1 MQADVPEG
9 ISAPDLGRRGR
20 RPVRGPR
27 PDAGPSLLAPGAA
40 RDPYRL
46 YRVLRE
52 EYPLSYDA
60 PLRAWLVSRYA
71 DVATALTDPRFT
83 GLPHDAAPRGAP
95 APLGLCHGSPRCVPR
110 DQRPAAPG
118 PVPCHMPEFE
128 AVPRHMPEFEAVPRH
143 MPELAA
149 VPRHMAARIERT
161 AYVLARRIACR
172 QQADLV
178 EEFCRW
184 LPFGAAPGVSARRY
198 TDRLSGTTPG
208 IACGTAPGI
217 AYDPPPGAVTATA
230 TAATPCTRH
239 TGLRERALA
248 SLLANVLDAPDL
260 LTALRV
266 EPALADRAWTE
277 SLRRD
282 PPVQV
287 VLRRTVTEVTLSGG
301 TLPAGADVACLI
313 GAAGRDPERFAAP
326 DLFDPFR
333 RDQGRS
339 LTGPVSCPA
348 VLLGRLEAR
357 QGLRALL
364 DAMPRLRWADGFRPA
379 GTGLLT
385 RGPRALLVRPG

>member
-1 MQADVPEG
+1 MKADVPEG
-9 ISAPDLGRRGR
+9 ISAPGLGRRGR

-110 DQRPAAPG
+110 DQRPSTPG
-118 PVPCHMPEFE
+118 TVPCHMSEFE
-128 AVPRHMPEFEAVPRH
+128 AVPRHMPELEAVPRH

-161 AYVLARRIACR
+161 AYVLARRIAGR

-184 LPFGAAPGVSARRY
+184 LPFGAAPGASARRY
-198 TDRLSGTTPG
+198 ADRLSGTTRGTMPG
-208 IACGTAPGI
+208 IAHGTTPGI
-217 AYDPPPGAVTATA
+217 AYGPPPVTA

-248 SLLANVLDAPDL
+248 SLLANVLDAPGL
-260 LTALRV
+260 LAALRV

-357 QGLRALL
+357 QGLLALL

>member
-9 ISAPDLGRRGR
+9 IPAPDLGRRGR

-118 PVPCHMPEFE
+118 PVPCHIPES
-128 AVPRHMPEFEAVPRH
+128 EAVPRH

-161 AYVLARRIACR
+161 AYVLARRIAGR

-184 LPFGAAPGVSARRY
+184 LPFGAAPGASARRY
-198 TDRLSGTTPG
+198 ADRLSGTTPG
-208 IACGTAPGI
+208 IAYGL
-217 AYDPPPGAVTATA
+217 PPGTVTANATTATA
-230 TAATPCTRH
+230 TTCTRH

-248 SLLANVLDAPDL
+248 SFLANVLDAPDL
-260 LTALRV
+260 LAALRV